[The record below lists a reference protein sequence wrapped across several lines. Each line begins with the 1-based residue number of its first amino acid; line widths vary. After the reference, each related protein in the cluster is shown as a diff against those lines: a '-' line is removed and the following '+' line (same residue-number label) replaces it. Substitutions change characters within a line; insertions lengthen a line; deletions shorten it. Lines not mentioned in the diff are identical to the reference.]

1 MEVFH
6 SILHRNFIRKNDME
20 DPPTFDDE
28 ESIAR
33 AKRKEAKIHQDHETD
48 KEHKHKAEE
57 EKEHV
62 SIKLSSYMMLE
73 TVSSLCSFS
82 DQISTFFAKDAC
94 NFFPF
99 FLLFLLVIGWSRILP
114 IHHKVLLQRSSRS
127 SLGI

>member
-62 SIKLSSYMMLE
+62 SIKLSSYTMLE

-99 FLLFLLVIGWSRILP
+99 VIPVSALFGVNGYENIFRIEP
-114 IHHKVLLQRSSRS
+114 VKISTKKKKY
-127 SLGI
+127 